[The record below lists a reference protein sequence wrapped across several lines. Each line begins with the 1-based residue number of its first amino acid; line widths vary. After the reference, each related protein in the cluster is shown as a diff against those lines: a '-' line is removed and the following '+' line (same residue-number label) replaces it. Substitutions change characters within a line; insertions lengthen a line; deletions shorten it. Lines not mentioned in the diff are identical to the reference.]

1 MMNLKNE
8 IDNDKD
14 NNKSLLSILDYKTE
28 NYVITN
34 DNFNKMILILYRIIS
49 NIPFIIMGET
59 GCGKTLL
66 ITKLNQLINNGELL
80 LEKININPDI
90 TEQIIYEEMKRIN
103 EKYNNTKEEIWVFF
117 DNINTCQSFELI
129 NEIFINR
136 TFFGEKLNENIRIMG
151 ACNPFRKTKNEFNN
165 CLAYNV
171 HPLPQSLLY
180 YVFSFGFMN
189 NEDEKDYIYDMVEKL
204 FNKNKEEELHKFTA
218 DSIFE
223 CHKFLRSIYDYSVVS
238 LKDVNRFIK
247 CVEFFKK
254 YYKLKEDII
263 QTEKLYKIKSIICSI
278 YLCYYFR
285 LDIKNRSRF
294 DIALRKSLLKLVN
307 YEENNN
313 LKDKWEYS
321 ELLEEIKY
329 RDLKINLVSC
339 QVRYFSDI
347 IKIEEDFLMDKIE
360 INDDIYKNDLLK
372 ENIFVLFISIVMKIP
387 LRLFGKPNSGKTL
400 SINLIIKTMKGK
412 YSKNKFFQKFPAV
425 IPTYFEGSLNI
436 NKKDIKNAFQ
446 IAERKFKFYNE
457 KQYIKND
464 ELPFSLVIFDNMDMP
479 NELIFE
485 SKNINYICISNNLS
499 GRFNFSQMNKGL
511 VLQAKTFD
519 DRIEVVIDT
528 CKYIAN
534 TIGKHISKN
543 AIFDILPRAFIK
555 YKNILHLIRD
565 LTVCKNLILESIEN
579 IDFKKKDFSEIKNMK
594 KFKEIK
600 KSKNFKLI
608 DIYFHGY
615 RDLFNLI
622 KGISK
627 ELSNPDNM
635 YINEQDKLYVIE
647 NYIERNLGGI
657 DYEFDIDLSLTFDD
671 IDNEINLI
679 KKILKEFLNKKTGKI
694 IISSI
699 VLFKKIYN
707 VICEEL
713 NYNEYIIKQHNL
725 LKYDLSRC
733 IMNNIEDHNSRYL
746 LLKINPSLSQLIYE
760 YIRMNYPDKN
770 IICYEQNPYIND
782 TNNEHIINQI
792 KQDAKNEN
800 IIIIQNI
807 NSIKS
812 FLYQFCEMNYIIKD
826 EQIYYRIINNN
837 FLEEFIPVNNKFK
850 IIIFVDEKSLNSI
863 DKSFLNRFEKINLTF
878 DKLMN
883 EEINLL
889 TKKILD
895 EVNLEYFIDKNDKK
909 NYNLKNLLINYGKEE
924 ISGLIY
930 SIQTKNKDKK
940 IHDEEI
946 KMKIYYK
953 LTKMLCLDIINCL
966 PNNHILKKI
975 YENEKKI

>member
-1 MMNLKNE
+1 MKIKNHNNIVIHLDFTESDEIDLINEFLFSFLITNFYCTSGDILFIPFTNDIDIYIEIQNCFTNNYLSKFGILKLFDIINIKLDNIPKLDFPKTIIDTFKDKFGHIGLDTNEKIEEFIKNCIGVEKYSYYHINMFINFFLSQFNSYNGKVKFTKEGKDLTIQIIQDFSKGIQYFTKGCFSYLLLNKVNNQKEYIDLLSEIYSNDLDYMNFNIPIKIVLKEEMKFISLELKKNKLNNINQKDYLSRIKRMMNLKNE

-90 TEQIIYEEMKRIN
+90 TDQIIYEEMKRIN

-321 ELLEEIKY
+321 DLLEEIKY
-329 RDLKINLVSC
+329 RDLKINLESC

-372 ENIFVLFISIVMKIP
+372 ENIFILFISIVMKIP

-412 YSKNKFFQKFPAV
+412 YSKNKFFQQFPAV
-425 IPTYFEGSLNI
+425 IPTYFEGSENI

-464 ELPFSLVIFDNMDMP
+464 ELPFSLVIFDNMDTP
-479 NELIFE
+479 NELFFE

-499 GRFNFSQMNKGL
+499 GRFNFSQINKGF
-511 VLQAKTFD
+511 VLQAKNFD

-543 AIFDILPRAFIK
+543 
-555 YKNILHLIRD
+555 N
-565 LTVCKNLILESIEN
+565 
-579 IDFKKKDFSEIKNMK
+579 
-594 KFKEIK
+594 
-600 KSKNFKLI
+600 
-608 DIYFHGY
+608 
-615 RDLFNLI
+615 
-622 KGISK
+622 
-627 ELSNPDNM
+627 
-635 YINEQDKLYVIE
+635 
-647 NYIERNLGGI
+647 
-657 DYEFDIDLSLTFDD
+657 
-671 IDNEINLI
+671 
-679 KKILKEFLNKKTGKI
+679 
-694 IISSI
+694 
-699 VLFKKIYN
+699 
-707 VICEEL
+707 
-713 NYNEYIIKQHNL
+713 
-725 LKYDLSRC
+725 
-733 IMNNIEDHNSRYL
+733 
-746 LLKINPSLSQLIYE
+746 
-760 YIRMNYPDKN
+760 
-770 IICYEQNPYIND
+770 
-782 TNNEHIINQI
+782 
-792 KQDAKNEN
+792 
-800 IIIIQNI
+800 
-807 NSIKS
+807 
-812 FLYQFCEMNYIIKD
+812 
-826 EQIYYRIINNN
+826 
-837 FLEEFIPVNNKFK
+837 
-850 IIIFVDEKSLNSI
+850 
-863 DKSFLNRFEKINLTF
+863 
-878 DKLMN
+878 
-883 EEINLL
+883 
-889 TKKILD
+889 
-895 EVNLEYFIDKNDKK
+895 
-909 NYNLKNLLINYGKEE
+909 
-924 ISGLIY
+924 
-930 SIQTKNKDKK
+930 
-940 IHDEEI
+940 
-946 KMKIYYK
+946 
-953 LTKMLCLDIINCL
+953 
-966 PNNHILKKI
+966 
-975 YENEKKI
+975 